1 VLHTC
6 LEAHMQVRGEPPSRL
21 EVIQEVRQGRRAK
34 LSRLD
39 ITTKV
44 RFAAEQALK
53 VPVVLDT
60 ARPIMR

>member
-1 VLHTC
+1 VPDTC
-6 LEAHMQVRGEPPSRL
+6 LEAYVQVRGEPPGRL
-21 EVIQEVRQGRRAK
+21 EVVQEVGQGGRAK

-39 ITTKV
+39 IATEV